1 MLQWECSEGRGGRE
15 QDMGY
20 WAERARR
27 ASAPYPTT
35 ERTALMHACVF
46 VSVWG
51 RERERGGEI
60 WAINLLVWFTLVKEE
75 QAEISP
81 PCPQPITPHD
91 NGEEK
96 WGLNMNPGLWVYR
109 SDWSHAGRFRTNQGG
124 WWREWAGPTIRPF
137 PTALR
142 HPDGRAPADWGF
154 SSPSESE
161 RETAILKWFHNRW
174 RFCEI
179 TTFGDISDSVGGLF
193 LTVSMMVAPSTRTL
207 LLLMSRMRLLC

>member
-35 ERTALMHACVF
+35 EITALMHACVF

-51 RERERGGEI
+51 REREGGGNMSHKSTGLIYVGEGGAGRNFTSLPPAHYPPWQWRGK
-60 WAINLLVWFTLVKEE
+60 VR
-75 QAEISP
+75 
-81 PCPQPITPHD
+81 
-91 NGEEK
+91 
-96 WGLNMNPGLWVYR
+96 NPGLWVYR
-109 SDWSHAGRFRTNQGG
+109 SDWSHAGRFRANQGG

-142 HPDGRAPADWGF
+142 HPDGRAHADWGF
-154 SSPSESE
+154 SSPTESE
-161 RETAILKWFHNRW
+161 RETAILNGSIIVDVFVR
-174 RFCEI
+174 
-179 TTFGDISDSVGGLF
+179 L
-193 LTVSMMVAPSTRTL
+193 
-207 LLLMSRMRLLC
+207 RLLAIFMIRLEACFWRYQWWLHRQRERSCCWCHACICCVIHIF